1 MPISK
6 IYNYD
11 RMEFLSKFPDKFFDL
26 VIDDP
31 PYGIGEDG
39 SKNNSRN
46 KIAIASH
53 MLLIQ
58 EMTLTHLRKNI
69 SKSLLGFQRI
79 KLFGEQT
86 TL

>member
-1 MPISK
+1 
-6 IYNYD
+6 
-11 RMEFLSKFPDKFFDL
+11 
-26 VIDDP
+26 
-31 PYGIGEDG
+31 
-39 SKNNSRN
+39 
-46 KIAIASH
+46 